1 MTEPR
6 KSRSLE
12 REAARLK
19 AKQMQKKHERGTKA
33 RKFGVQIAV
42 TGGIAGLIAIV
53 VAVVL
58 IGQNQ
63 VSEKPNDYLLA
74 NNIVIGANLEGF
86 TAIHTPKPT
95 ATPGVVLPKTP
106 VKIVIVQDYQCSFC
120 QAFENANYKQLKQW
134 VQSGAATVEFRPIS
148 FLDEKGGSLN
158 DYSKRAANSA
168 YCVASYDPNKF
179 FEYNSYLYAN
189 QPAEGTAGPED
200 SVLLDAMGRTGV
212 TVDDNMSTCV
222 KTHRF
227 VSWIKDNTNNNY
239 YAGALVPGTKFQ
251 FTGTPFVMVNG
262 KQYSANTANDFNN
275 PANLAA
281 FVAQFQ
287 SK

>member
-19 AKQMQKKHERGTKA
+19 AKQMRKKHERGTKA

-42 TGGIAGLIAIV
+42 IGGIAGLIAIV

-63 VSEKPNDYLLA
+63 VSEKPNDYILA
-74 NNIVIGANLEGF
+74 HNIVIGANLEGF
-86 TAIHTPKPT
+86 TATHTPS
-95 ATPGVVLPKTP
+95 P
-106 VKIVIVQDYQCSFC
+106 VAGSSANPPHIVIVQDYQCPFC
-120 QAFENANYKQLKQW
+120 AAFEQANYKQLKQW
-134 VQSGAATVEFRPIS
+134 VSSGAATVEFRPIS

-158 DYSKRAANSA
+158 DYSKRAANTA
-168 YCVASYDPNKF
+168 MCVASYDPNNF

-189 QPAEGTAGPED
+189 QPQEGSAGPED
-200 SVLLDAMGRTGV
+200 NVLLNGMQLTGV
-212 TVDDNMSTCV
+212 NVDDNMKTCV
-222 KTHRF
+222 NTHRF
-227 VSWIKDNTNNNY
+227 ISWIKDNTNNNY
-239 YAGALVPGTKFQ
+239 YGGAMVPGTKIQ

-262 KQYSANTANDFNN
+262 KQYTAANANDFNN
-275 PANLAA
+275 PANFAA
-281 FVAQFQ
+281 FIAQFQ
-287 SK
+287 TK

>member
-1 MTEPR
+1 MH
-6 KSRSLE
+6 
-12 REAARLK
+12 
-19 AKQMQKKHERGTKA
+19 KKHERGTKA

-63 VSEKPNDYLLA
+63 VSQKPNDYILA
-74 NNIVIGANLEGF
+74 HNIVIGANLEGF
-86 TAIHTPKPT
+86 TASHTPTPT
-95 ATPGVVLPKTP
+95 ATPGGTITQKP
-106 VKIVIVQDYQCSFC
+106 VHIVIVQDYQCPFC
-120 QAFENANYKQLKQW
+120 AAFEQANYKQLKQW
-134 VQSGAATVEFRPIS
+134 VSSGMATVEFRPIS

-158 DYSKRAANSA
+158 DYSKRAANTA
-168 YCVASYDPNKF
+168 MCVASYDPDKF
-179 FEYNSYLYAN
+179 FEYNSYLYTN
-189 QPAEGTAGPED
+189 QPQEGTAGPED
-200 SVLLDAMGRTGV
+200 SVLLMAMNLTGV
-212 TVDDNMSTCV
+212 KVDDNMSSCV

-239 YAGALVPGTKFQ
+239 YGGAMVPGTKIQ

-262 KQYSANTANDFNN
+262 KQYGANTANDFNN

-287 SK
+287 GK